1 MFLMNAR
8 CGSLFQRSARLIVKT
23 MKRLFKQKALQIFQQ
38 TNRAF
43 VAGTGI
49 EPVTS

>member
-1 MFLMNAR
+1 MNAG
-8 CGSLFQRSARLIVKT
+8 CGFSFRRSVRLIVRT
-23 MKRLFKQKALQIFQQ
+23 IKRLFKQKALQIFQQ

>member
-1 MFLMNAR
+1 MNAGCGFSFR
-8 CGSLFQRSARLIVKT
+8 CFVRLIVKL
-23 MKRLFKQKALQIFQQ
+23 MKCLFKQKALPIFQQ

>member
-1 MFLMNAR
+1 MNDG
-8 CGSLFQRSARLIVKT
+8 CGSSFRHSVRLIVKA
-23 MKRLFKQKALQIFQQ
+23 MERLFKQKALPIFQQ